1 MAEST
6 YNPYE
11 VNEDTVLRVSKS
23 SFMTYAK
30 CPRQFWWGKV
40 ALPDLRIPSSPEA
53 ERGTAIHQ
61 VMEDGLTYMI
71 SSDDPSQRMAT
82 SDDLRHGCFSVHA
95 KEQDV
100 DGDEGVEALQELLCA
115 ISTDWGGLDI
125 VELEFKHEVRTDIHH
140 RVEDEDGNTVS
151 QHFYPVLLVGM
162 IDGVFR
168 HPDGHL
174 VVVELKTGN
183 CNDGKMSRTRK
194 ELCFYR
200 KVLMLKAFEEPT
212 HFLTIY
218 PDADNLDF
226 LMKMQ
231 NKKNVDVWMG
241 LTQGLAVYE
250 KVGTRSINAMEK
262 SLSKSVHGMM
272 TEEFPMK
279 WNEYF
284 CSQWCSFH
292 LGCNEE
298 LIGGESSAL

>member
-1 MAEST
+1 MAGSS

-30 CPRQFWWGKV
+30 CPRQFWWGKI

-61 VMEDGLTYMI
+61 VMEDGLNQINALNNT
-71 SSDDPSQRMAT
+71 T
-82 SDDLRHGCFSVHA
+82 SDMLRQGCFNVQA
-95 KEQDV
+95 KEQGV
-100 DGDEGVEALQELLCA
+100 DGDEGVDTLQELLCA
-115 ISTDWGGLDI
+115 IATDWDGLEI
-125 VELEFKHEVRTDIHH
+125 VELEFKHEINTV
-140 RVEDEDGNTVS
+140 VEYTDEDGNEFS
-151 QHFYPVLLVGM
+151 YPVQLVGM

-200 KVLMLKAFEEPT
+200 KVLMLKGFDEPT

-231 NKKNVDVWMG
+231 NKKKVNVWMG

-279 WNEYF
+279 WSEYF

-298 LIGGESSAL
+298 LIGGESNAL